1 MTTRSGCSYG
11 DNQLNPQQQN
21 DLLLDMVQ
29 QLGSFSNQLG
39 ALTQRVDVLWDQL
52 FDKPESSGEK
62 VKVKTEDTEIHQ
74 NSATKE
80 EMPHEDTVDKCTLR
94 NLLPPI
100 MKLETTSHANYF
112 NPTIFNEYNAPS

>member
-1 MTTRSGCSYG
+1 MTTRSGHSYG
-11 DNQLNPQQQN
+11 DNQLSPQQRN

-52 FDKPESSGEK
+52 FDKPESSGE
-62 VKVKTEDTEIHQ
+62 VKVETQDTEIHQ
-74 NSATKE
+74 NSAIKE

-94 NLLPPI
+94 NLLPP
-100 MKLETTSHANYF
+100 S
-112 NPTIFNEYNAPS
+112 

>member
-1 MTTRSGCSYG
+1 VFCYPASILVVELDFLLFIVLSFTMTTRSGCSYG

-62 VKVKTEDTEIHQ
+62 VKVETEDTEIHQ

-80 EMPHEDTVDKCTLR
+80 EMPH
-94 NLLPPI
+94 
-100 MKLETTSHANYF
+100 
-112 NPTIFNEYNAPS
+112 